1 MAVIGDLRRTRPH
14 ARARRF
20 GIGKEHHVDGL
31 RIIVASVQQTLLEA
45 GAEVDP
51 PTTIAT
57 AAIAVRDP
65 LAGRGRMDDLGELEA
80 LGREAAAL
88 LVERALA
95 VLASVGLS
103 AADVRGYGKGA
114 IVGTDGDREH
124 TAAVLHPRFGAPVR
138 AAIGGGTDIIPGTK
152 KVAGPGAVI
161 TMPIGNKDDR
171 WVFDDMDAI
180 DVAIA
185 DAPRPDEIV
194 IALALSAGGRPN
206 ARVKK
211 PS

>member
-1 MAVIGDLRRTRPH
+1 M
-14 ARARRF
+14 
-20 GIGKEHHVDGL
+20 DGV
-31 RIIVASVQQTLLEA
+31 RVIVATVQQTLIES
-45 GAEVDP
+45 GADVAP
-51 PTTIAT
+51 PTTVAT
-57 AAIAVRDP
+57 AAIAVRNP
-65 LAGRGRMDDLGELEA
+65 LAGLGQVADLAVLEA
-80 LGREAAAL
+80 LGRDAAAL

-103 AADVRGYGKGA
+103 PNDVRGYGKGA
-114 IVGTDGDREH
+114 IVGIDGDREH

-152 KVAGPGAVI
+152 KVAGPGASI

-171 WVFDDMDAI
+171 WVFDDMDAV
-180 DVAIA
+180 DVAIP

-206 ARVKK
+206 ARVRK
-211 PS
+211 PA

>member
-1 MAVIGDLRRTRPH
+1 MDRV
-14 ARARRF
+14 
-20 GIGKEHHVDGL
+20 

-45 GAEVDP
+45 GAPVDP
-51 PTTIAT
+51 PTTVAT
-57 AAIAVRDP
+57 AALAVHNP
-65 LAGRGRMDDLGELEA
+65 LAGRGRVDDLTALEA

-95 VLASVGLS
+95 ALASVGLS

-114 IVGTDGDREH
+114 IVGIDGDREH

-138 AAIGGGTDIIPGTK
+138 AAIGGGADIIPGTK
-152 KVAGPGAVI
+152 KVAGPGATI

-171 WVFDDMDAI
+171 WVFDDMDAV
-180 DVAIA
+180 DVAIP
-185 DAPRPDEIV
+185 DAPRPDELV

-206 ARVKK
+206 ARVRK
-211 PS
+211 PQ

>member
-1 MAVIGDLRRTRPH
+1 VIE
-14 ARARRF
+14 
-20 GIGKEHHVDGL
+20 KEYRVDGL
-31 RIIVASVQQTLLEA
+31 RLIVATVQQTLLEA
-45 GAEVDP
+45 GADVDP
-51 PTTIAT
+51 PSTIAT
-57 AAIAVRDP
+57 AAIAVRNP
-65 LAGRGRMDDLGELEA
+65 YAGRGRLDDLGELEE

-88 LVERALA
+88 LVERALGA
-95 VLASVGLS
+95 LTSVGLS
-103 AADVRGYGKGA
+103 PSDVRGYGKGA
-114 IVGTDGDREH
+114 IVGIDGDREH

-138 AAIGGGTDIIPGTK
+138 AAIGGGADIIPGTK

-171 WVFDDMDAI
+171 WTFDDMDAI
-180 DVAIA
+180 DISLT

-206 ARVKK
+206 ARVRK